1 MKINISFDEFKKNH
15 SNNKHQV
22 LFKSRSC
29 KEYYKV
35 ENLFKFLLAE
45 KNSFI
50 FESVEKGKIKG
61 RYTIIGLNPDKI
73 WDINKNTATISSFG
87 KKTKIKVKPL
97 FFINKLI
104 KEFNIKI
111 PKQLPFMSS
120 MLVGYF
126 SYDVI
131 RYIENIPDQTKDD
144 LKIPDVRLSRP
155 KNLVIYDNFKKKIHY
170 IENVYSDTRIKDY
183 KETYNSII
191 SKFVLFENYENI
203 TIPEKFTFKKN
214 KNLVK
219 SNISKQ
225 KFKSLVE
232 KAKKYIKRGD
242 IFQVVLS
249 QRFERRIEKRPIEI
263 YNYLRKSN
271 PSPFMFY
278 FNYDDFNILGSS
290 PEILVRLRKGEVTIR
305 PIAGTRPRGRTFK
318 EDKKYEL
325 DLLKDKKE
333 LAEHLMLLDLGRND
347 VGKVSEINSVKVN
360 EKFKVE
366 RYSHVMHIVSNVVG
380 KFNNKFSLFETLLSG
395 FPAGTVS
402 GAPKIRAME
411 IIDELEKNK
420 RKLYAGG
427 IGYFTPNGEFDTCIA
442 LRTALIKNNKFY
454 VQAGAGIVA
463 DSKADKEYAETV
475 NKAKAL
481 MKAIDWMKILLIDN
495 YDSFTYNLYH
505 YISNFNNNVDVVR
518 NDKIDSKIIL
528 RKKYSKIVISPGP
541 GNPNQA
547 GNCLKIVKDVYK
559 KIPILGVCLGHQII
573 GQVFGGRIVNAKNLM
588 HGKTSKIKHQKK
600 GLFKNIQNNF
610 EATRYHSLIVDR
622 KSFPKN
628 LVITA
633 ETKNKTI
640 MGLMHKDF
648 NIHGFQFHPESIST
662 KIGMKLIKNFIAN

>member
-1 MKINISFDEFKKNH
+1 MKINTSFNEFKKIH
-15 SNNKHQV
+15 SKKKHQV
-22 LFKSRSC
+22 LFKSRNC

-35 ENLFKFLLAE
+35 ENLFRFLLAE

-50 FESVEKGKIKG
+50 FESVEKGKIRG

-73 WDINKNTATISSFG
+73 WDVNNNIITINSLG
-87 KKTKIKVKPL
+87 KKTKIKANPL
-97 FFINKLI
+97 IYINKLI
-104 KEFNIKI
+104 KNFDIKI
-111 PKQLPFMSS
+111 PNQLPSMSS

-131 RYIENIPDQTKDD
+131 RYIEKIPDKCKDD

-155 KNLVIYDNFKKKIHY
+155 KNLVIYDNLKKKIYY
-170 IENVYSDTRIKDY
+170 IENVYADTKIKNY
-183 KETYNSII
+183 KETYRSII
-191 SKFVLFENYENI
+191 KKFDLFENYENI
-203 TIPEKFTFKKN
+203 KLPERFTYKKN
-214 KNLVK
+214 KNLIK
-219 SNISKQ
+219 SNTSKE
-225 KFKSLVE
+225 KFKSLVK
-232 KAKKYIKRGD
+232 KAKKYIEKGD

-249 QRFERRIEKRPIEI
+249 QRFERKIEKKPIEI

-278 FNYDDFNILGSS
+278 FNYEDFNVLGSS
-290 PEILVRLRKGEVTIR
+290 PEILVRLRKNEVTIR
-305 PIAGTRPRGRTFK
+305 PIAGTRPRGKNNK

-325 DLLKDKKE
+325 DLLRDKKE

-347 VGKVSEINSVKVN
+347 VGKVVKINSVKVT
-360 EKFKVE
+360 ERFKVE
-366 RYSHVMHIVSNVVG
+366 KYSHVMHIVSNVIG
-380 KFNNKFSLFETLLSG
+380 KFNNRFSLFETLLSG

-427 IGYFTPNGEFDTCIA
+427 IGYFTPNNEFDTCIA
-442 LRTALIKNNKFY
+442 LRTALIKNKKFY
-454 VQAGAGIVA
+454 VQAGAGVVA
-463 DSKADKEYAETV
+463 DSRPDKEYAETV

-481 MKAIDWMKILLIDN
+481 MRAIDWMKILLIDN

-505 YISNFNNNVDVVR
+505 YIAKFKKNVDVVR
-518 NDKIDSKIIL
+518 NDKINSKTIL
-528 RKKYSKIVISPGP
+528 RKKYKKIVISPGP
-541 GNPNQA
+541 GNPDQA
-547 GNCLKIVKDVYK
+547 GNCLKIVKDIHK

-573 GQVFGGRIVNAKNLM
+573 GQVFGGKIVRAKNLM
-588 HGKTSKIKHQKK
+588 HGKTSKIKHNKI

-622 KSFPKN
+622 KKFPKD
-628 LVITA
+628 LIITA

-640 MGLMHKDF
+640 MGLMHKDY

-662 KIGMKLIKNFIAN
+662 KMGMRLIKNFIVN